1 MDARKVSNMLSER
14 DIWTLLEDLDAKPRE
29 TATTIESETVCHH
42 GDSHKLYY
50 YKDSN
55 HFYCYTGCGSMSV
68 FDLVMKSLDMEFSK
82 ALSYIVRKFNISG
95 ATHFE
100 DGFTFAKVENP
111 GEKLRQKLKKVDMP
125 SIETLEENRLD
136 GYYDLFHK
144 SWLEDGICTRSMR
157 KHDVKFSVLNNQI
170 IIPHRNSDHKLIGI
184 RARNLNITAVTEGRK
199 YVPVLDGK
207 TVLKHPT
214 GANLY
219 GLSQN
224 RASIELHKK
233 CILFESEKAVLQ
245 LDTMLPDFSIG
256 LCVSGSSLTLH
267 QLEILKEL
275 NIDEVVIG
283 MDKEYDEIG
292 SEEEVFYAQRVR
304 QVFQKKLAPFF
315 RVSVL
320 WDMNNLLN
328 KKDSPTDRGLE
339 VFQEL
344 YTNRIYL

>member
-1 MDARKVSNMLSER
+1 MDARKISNMLSER
-14 DIWTLLEDLDAKPRE
+14 DIWTLLEDLDANPRE

-55 HFYCYTGCGSMSV
+55 NFYCYTGCGSMSV
-68 FDLVMKSLDMEFSK
+68 FDLVMKSLGMEFGD
-82 ALSYIVRKFNISG
+82 ALSYIVRKFNISSIS
-95 ATHFE
+95 HFE
-100 DGFTFAKVENP
+100 DGFTFSKVENP

-125 SIETLEENRLD
+125 TIEVLDESKLD

-144 SWLEDGICTRSMR
+144 SWIEDGISIRSMR
-157 KHDVKFSVLNNQI
+157 KHDVKFNIVNNQI
-170 IIPHRNSDHKLIGI
+170 VIPHRNTEHKLIGV
-184 RARNLNITAVTEGRK
+184 RGRNLNIKDVREGRK
-199 YVPVLDGK
+199 YIPLFDGQK
-207 TVLKHPT
+207 VLKHPT

-224 RASIELHKK
+224 RACIELHKK
-233 CILFESEKAVLQ
+233 CILFESEKSVLQ
-245 LDTMLPDFSIG
+245 LDTMLPDFSVG

-267 QLEILKEL
+267 QLEILKDL

-283 MDKEYDEIG
+283 VDKEFEEIG
-292 SEEEVFYAQRVR
+292 TDEEIFYAQRIR

-320 WDMNNLLN
+320 WDMKNLLE
-328 KKDSPTDRGLE
+328 KQDSPTDKGLE